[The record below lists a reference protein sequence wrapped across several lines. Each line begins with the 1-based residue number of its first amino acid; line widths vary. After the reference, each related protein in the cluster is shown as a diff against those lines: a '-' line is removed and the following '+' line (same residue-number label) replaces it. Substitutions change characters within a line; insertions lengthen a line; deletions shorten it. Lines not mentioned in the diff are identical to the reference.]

1 MSWCAMRRESRSRP
15 TAEGKGTWSSRE
27 PKRPLIPLISM
38 NCSHSKVRQKKGCP
52 RSQRIPIRRWQ
63 NMSFI
68 VPIESALPGG
78 KSRVCAL
85 ESPAVIRGRRPGRSN
100 RPDCLAWIRFSLSD
114 GRNQLKQLAR
124 GFSLRLCS
132 AGFCP
137 PPGDPRR
144 VCGRRLSLEACRQQ
158 EGGFYAASL
167 AGKPGRGP
175 RVHAPGTSRA
185 EAA

>member
-52 RSQRIPIRRWQ
+52 RSQRIPVRRWQ

-85 ESPAVIRGRRPGRSN
+85 PPPAVIRGRPPGVSDF
-100 RPDCLAWIRFSLSD
+100 PSLLAWIRPSLSD
-114 GRNQLKQLAR
+114 GRNQFKHPAR
-124 GFSLRLCS
+124 DFSQCLRL
-132 AGFCP
+132 AELCP
-137 PPGDPRR
+137 PPSDQAYARAPTQPGGLPSTGGWWLRR
-144 VCGRRLSLEACRQQ
+144 FAGR
-158 EGGFYAASL
+158 
-167 AGKPGRGP
+167 
-175 RVHAPGTSRA
+175 
-185 EAA
+185 